1 MSGRAG
7 LGLAQGFMQGYDFM
21 DRIDKRERRMGLA
34 EASNNRA
41 EETQGWQRERAG
53 AWREDRQRE
62 DDQRLVQAMNQ
73 GVQNGKIDPKIAK
86 QFGERFDV
94 DWTNYVDPEFGNSLG
109 VLEGTVK
116 GEYSMKSPEFQRAFE
131 RVFRKEIQKGT
142 GEEYQGS
149 DGAHRLE
156 QKRLNR
162 VYPGPDGKSLMV
174 DLDVLD
180 RGPNGEEWRKAPVTK
195 NRSATDDEVR
205 AIPLEAALRKLKGHQ
220 LMYESV
226 QASPEL
232 QNVIQQYAARTGAEL
247 PKPKKSDQYGRPFQH
262 PDLGW
267 VQPGPDGKLHQ
278 MDEPG
283 SSGGKAPSDVQTAEW
298 MVANGIAGNLD
309 EAYTRVQESRSDP
322 SRFVA
327 SYVDQEL
334 KAQEMAGV
342 FPGDPNY
349 LTTEQMREKAIGVLQ
364 EIRAQTRGTDSRKQQ
379 PPAGLELVSSET
391 ELLPEDGSA
400 VPQEDGSYRGKI
412 DRTPEKSNAGAKTA
426 PPGAIKLLN
435 ENPDLAGQFKDK
447 YGYLPEGF

>member
-7 LGLAQGFMQGYDFM
+7 LGLAQGFMQGFDFM

-41 EETQGWQRERAG
+41 EETQDWQRERTG
-53 AWREDRQRE
+53 AWREDRQRA

-73 GVQNGKIDPKIAK
+73 GVQNGKIDPKIAQ

-94 DWTNYVDPEFGNSLG
+94 DWSNYVDPEFGNSLG

-195 NRSATDDEVR
+195 NRSAQDDEVK

-220 LMYESV
+220 LMYNSV

-247 PKPKKSDQYGRPFQH
+247 PKPKERYSAPAKLPG
-262 PDLGW
+262 LGW
-267 VQPGPDGKLHQ
+267 VQQGPDGQLKQL
-278 MDEPG
+278 DAEG
-283 SSGGKAPSDVQTAEW
+283 VTVTESPS
-298 MVANGIAGNLD
+298 NIH
-309 EAYTRVQESRSDP
+309 S
-322 SRFVA
+322 
-327 SYVDQEL
+327 
-334 KAQEMAGV
+334 
-342 FPGDPNY
+342 
-349 LTTEQMREKAIGVLQ
+349 
-364 EIRAQTRGTDSRKQQ
+364 
-379 PPAGLELVSSET
+379 
-391 ELLPEDGSA
+391 
-400 VPQEDGSYRGKI
+400 
-412 DRTPEKSNAGAKTA
+412 
-426 PPGAIKLLN
+426 
-435 ENPDLAGQFKDK
+435 LAGFSR
-447 YGYLPEGF
+447 GLMVS